1 MEFEDHVRRMP
12 WNVGETPHDHSTL
25 WPPQGEDPK
34 AKAAKL
40 KALKGNRGDKMLGEA
55 AKLKGTLMKWV
66 REDEKAKAWAAIHA
80 IIMSFVC
87 IAFFLA
93 MLFMWFVVW
102 HKSFGWSVFIF
113 LACLAVSGGI
123 CIYGAR
129 NRDQRAWIIIMGCL
143 CALVTCVGLVFGF
156 FMYFKFLVYYE
167 RYQEMRT
174 YSNVGG
180 SQPVSQFNDGSMF
193 LFTQDTR
200 LDVMRSVGYKSRWT
214 GEVYCVAPVV
224 DSTMTNADNINFWAV
239 GSNCCLARGEFV
251 CNDAQ
256 DPKTMSALVVLE
268 PEDVVRPFMK
278 WAVAG
283 SVYPRYERSIKLQE
297 AAYATRQ
304 ARKIKMLYWV
314 KDPIAKQNS
323 FLYDARN
330 IAVWF
335 TICFWIFLL
344 IVSYVICYKFRWVRP
359 RADKRMKAEGDGE
372 KQPLQA
378 AATAATGQ

>member
-1 MEFEDHVRRMP
+1 
-12 WNVGETPHDHSTL
+12 
-25 WPPQGEDPK
+25 
-34 AKAAKL
+34 
-40 KALKGNRGDKMLGEA
+40 MLGEA
-55 AKLKGTLMKWV
+55 AKVKGQLMKWV

-80 IIMSFVC
+80 FIMSFVC
-87 IAFFLA
+87 IAFFIV
-93 MLFMWFVVW
+93 MLLMWFVVY
-102 HKSFGWSVFIF
+102 HKSFGGSVAM
-113 LACLAVSGGI
+113 LVGCLAVSGGI
-123 CIYGAR
+123 CIYGTR
-129 NRDQRAWIIIMGCL
+129 NRDQRGWIIVMGCL
-143 CALVTCVGLVFGF
+143 CAVVTFIGLVFGF
-156 FMYFKFLVYYE
+156 FMYFRFLVYYQ

-180 SQPVSQFNDGSMF
+180 SQGANQFTDGSMF

-200 LDVMRSVGYKSRWT
+200 LDVMRSVGYKSRFT
-214 GEVYCVAPVV
+214 GETYCVAPVV

-239 GSNCCLARGEFV
+239 GPNCCLARGEFV
-251 CNDAQ
+251 CNDAM

-304 ARKIKMLYWV
+304 ARTIKMLYWV

-323 FLYDARN
+323 FYYEARN

-335 TICFWIFLL
+335 TVVLWVFLL
-344 IVSYVICYKFRWVRP
+344 LVSYIICMQWRWMKP
-359 RADKRMKAEGDGE
+359 RADKRMQAGAST
-372 KQPLQA
+372 PLT
-378 AATAATGQ
+378 AATATTGQ